1 LGRTALSR
9 RARLERVS
17 GRLQPAPLR
26 HRVERCGERLD
37 VLAARAGQALLNAAR
52 HRHRLLDAQAKLLAS
67 LSYQSVLARG
77 YALVRDA
84 EGTMIR
90 AAAAISAGQRLE
102 IEFKDGRIAADAVS
116 GSAPKTQ
123 PESENRPAREAPA
136 APHKRGTPG
145 QGSLF

>member
-1 LGRTALSR
+1 MPWDVPPR
-9 RARLERVS
+9 RRSRLERAS

-37 VLAARAGQALLNAAR
+37 VLAARTRQALANATR
-52 HRHRLLDAQAKLLAS
+52 HRSRLLEAQAKLLAS

-84 EGTMIR
+84 NGAMVR
-90 AAAAISAGQRLE
+90 AAAGVAPGQHLE
-102 IEFKDGRIAADAVS
+102 IEFKDGRIAKALS
-116 GSAPKTQ
+116 GAPPKPRPS
-123 PESENRPAREAPA
+123 PENQETRQTSA
-136 APHKRGTPG
+136 APQKRGGPG